1 MEFIV
6 VTDDFPTAKL
16 SPPDPRLGSP
26 TALAEFGK
34 AIERAETKLNNKARE
49 SSERET
55 RTPTLVISLVA
66 MTVIYL
72 NVVIESIYRV
82 RRMG

>member
-6 VTDDFPTAKL
+6 VTDDFPTVKL

-34 AIERAETKLNNKARE
+34 AIEKAETKLNNKARE

-55 RTPTLVISLVA
+55 RTPTLAIALVA
-66 MTVIYL
+66 MRVIYL
-72 NVVIESIYRV
+72 KVVIESIYRIK
-82 RRMG
+82 RMG